1 MKHPQQFVL
10 SLWLE
15 NTSRNIWVWLNET
28 KTWRL
33 SYLWEVLACPDLH
46 YAIGTKPLNPPREN
60 EPIPEPI
67 EYSELEQMQDQCD
80 VYMEIHDA
88 IAEDNDLLYAILRR
102 AETEMRYAGWD
113 VRQEDNYG
121 RYEVYNRIQEVLKG

>member
-33 SYLWEVLACPDLH
+33 SYLWEVLACPDLN
-46 YAIGTKPLNPPREN
+46 YAIGTKPVNPPREN
-60 EPIPEPI
+60 
-67 EYSELEQMQDQCD
+67 
-80 VYMEIHDA
+80 
-88 IAEDNDLLYAILRR
+88 
-102 AETEMRYAGWD
+102 
-113 VRQEDNYG
+113 
-121 RYEVYNRIQEVLKG
+121 K